1 FYGIYYP
8 FNNGF
13 SVCVRRTTI
22 FFIWFISFIVA
33 LPWIVYFDLVPIW
46 EDVDDIKVCVEVW
59 PNEKASQTYFLAV
72 NLGLQYLLP
81 LSIIVFFYI
90 LLFIKIWRRKMPKIV
105 RQSSDDT
112 LNDWNTRIVEKS
124 KIKVLKMLIA
134 IVSLFALS
142 WLPLY
147 AIFARVKFGPP
158 FDESSFEGEF
168 LIKITPLAQWLGAS
182 NSCVNPILYFFFN
195 AKFRAYFKKAI
206 RKNIFCFNDSVK
218 SKKVKCSN
226 ETQV

>member
-1 FYGIYYP
+1 ML
-8 FNNGF
+8 
-13 SVCVRRTTI
+13 
-22 FFIWFISFIVA
+22 A
-33 LPWIVYFDLVPIW
+33 LPWIFYFDLVPIW
-46 EDVDDIKVCVEVW
+46 EDMDDIKVCVEVW
-59 PNEKASQTYFLAV
+59 PNEKASQNYFLVV

-81 LSIIVFFYI
+81 LSIIIFFYI

-158 FDESSFEGEF
+158 FDDSTFEG
-168 LIKITPLAQWLGAS
+168 
-182 NSCVNPILYFFFN
+182 ILL
-195 AKFRAYFKKAI
+195 
-206 RKNIFCFNDSVK
+206 
-218 SKKVKCSN
+218 
-226 ETQV
+226 